1 MLNIRIKGNI
11 SERFTIM
18 IEFMSYRFDLWV
30 RDLALGLELG
40 FRLCLRLYFRVIV
53 RIYV

>member
-40 FRLCLRLYFRVIV
+40 LRLYFRVIV